1 MNDEEA
7 QRIIDGY
14 IIGANCTNEN
24 YVDCVKVEV
33 LRVASVALEKQVPK
47 KTHVHPL
54 YGQSF
59 YNCPTCGA
67 GKFAITRGKKT
78 RNDYCLK
85 CGQALDWE
93 DSNNENT

>member
-1 MNDEEA
+1 MINEEA

-14 IIGANCTNEN
+14 IVVANYTNED
-24 YVDCVKVEV
+24 YVDCVNVEA
-33 LRVASVALEKQVPK
+33 LRAASVALEKQVSK
-47 KTHVHPL
+47 KPHVHPL

-67 GKFAITRGKKT
+67 GKFAIMRGKKT

-85 CGQALDWE
+85 CGQALDWKE
-93 DSNNENT
+93 VGE